1 MTYASVAVST
11 QLIKVAISRPA
22 PASHHGNA
30 ANYDAK
36 SCQTALSSA
45 LETLKGRSDRATEEP
60 PLAGTAMKPI
70 KIVSPLSSG
79 SDVAT
84 QSLLGLGALA
94 AELALQGVSVKDL
107 FARTGLSASQLVDV
121 NARISHRQ
129 RLAIYRNA
137 KALATRSDIGLLAGA
152 RQRISDFG
160 IYGYAMVTSLNFGEA
175 LTFALEHITLAG
187 PAVRQIS
194 FRIEGRTAILRSH
207 GFDTLGD
214 LLPFVAEFWRS
225 SMTSLFARVLET
237 RFPSTRMIFPFPPP
251 IHWRNYE
258 RLFDC
263 PIEFNADRLEWHF
276 HADVL
281 ERPCPNANPI
291 TAKVCQ
297 QVCAVM
303 LTEGPDESDLV
314 RKIRIA
320 CLNSPKRFPA
330 AGEIVQELGLS
341 LRTLHRHLADE
352 GLSYQS
358 IVDGVR
364 QAVATELLENTHLGI
379 QQVARRVGF
388 ADATSFRKA
397 FRKWT
402 GRAPSDFRSA
412 SGLKEGTR

>member
-1 MTYASVAVST
+1 
-11 QLIKVAISRPA
+11 
-22 PASHHGNA
+22 
-30 ANYDAK
+30 
-36 SCQTALSSA
+36 
-45 LETLKGRSDRATEEP
+45 
-60 PLAGTAMKPI
+60 MKAI
-70 KIVSPLSSG
+70 KIISPLSSN
-79 SDVAT
+79 SDAAT

-94 AELALQGVSVKDL
+94 AELGSQGVSVKDL
-107 FARTGLSASQLVDV
+107 FARTGVSVSQLEDV
-121 NARISHRQ
+121 RARISHRQ

-137 KALATRSDIGLLAGA
+137 NALTKRSDIGLLAGA

-160 IYGYAMVTSLNFGEA
+160 IYGYAMVSS
-175 LTFALEHITLAG
+175 LTFGDALMFSLEHVTMAG
-187 PAVRQIS
+187 PVVKQIS
-194 FRIEGRTAILRSH
+194 FRIEGQTAILRSH
-207 GFDTLGD
+207 GFDTLGE

-225 SMTSLFARVLET
+225 SMTSLFGRVLET
-237 RFPSTRMIFPFPPP
+237 PFPSTRMIFPFSPP

-258 RLFDC
+258 RLFNC
-263 PIEFNADRLEWHF
+263 PIDFNADRMEWHF

-281 ERPCPNANPI
+281 ERGCPNANPI
-291 TAKVCQ
+291 TSKICE

-303 LTEGPDESDLV
+303 LTEGPGESDLV

-320 CLNSPKRFPA
+320 CLNSPKRFPT

-358 IVDGVR
+358 IVDGMR

-379 QQVARRVGF
+379 KQVAERVGF

-402 GRAPSDFRSA
+402 GRAPSNFRSA
-412 SGLKEGTR
+412 CELTEGTR